1 MATQE
6 HSENR
11 CHSSDP
17 GTTPCWYV
25 YILDCDHRFYYTGIT
40 TDVDRRLDEHRQ
52 GRMPGAKAT
61 RGTKHIELGYAETV
75 GSRSEAQR
83 VEYRIKKLSR
93 EDKAR
98 IVAKQPPID
107 RLLEMLGMG

>member
-1 MATQE
+1 MTASTW
-6 HSENR
+6 H
-11 CHSSDP
+11 
-17 GTTPCWYV
+17 V

-40 TDVDRRLDEHRQ
+40 TDVNRRLAEHRE

-61 RGTKHIELGYAETV
+61 RGTKQIELMYSKAV

-83 VEYRIKKLSR
+83 VEYRIKQLAR

-107 RLLEMLGMG
+107 RLLEMLGIG